1 MTPSNAKH
9 LQLPVSLHA
18 NTPVQTYTLVD
29 SGASGNY
36 ISRQL
41 YNTLSTGRRHKQQ
54 PYQLVI
60 ANRQTELVCHETQP
74 MEIVTGHHAERIH
87 LDIVKLATQDIY
99 LGMPWLK
106 KHKPVVNWRTG
117 VLTFRNCTNN
127 TAQTCYQPQKVWTD
141 KGRSPQWNLTDRKDD
156 SQEKRSASTG
166 TPQNQVAKQSEMK
179 REEVVNSLEI
189 PEKY

>member
-1 MTPSNAKH
+1 MTPSNVKH

-41 YNTLSTGRRHKQQ
+41 YDTLSTGRRHKQQ
-54 PYQLVI
+54 PYQLAI
-60 ANRQTELVCHETQP
+60 ANGQTELVCHKTQL
-74 MEIVTGHHAERIH
+74 MEIVTGHYAERIH

-106 KHKPVVNWRTG
+106 KHNPVVNWRTG

-141 KGRSPQWNLTDRKDD
+141 KGRSPQ
-156 SQEKRSASTG
+156 
-166 TPQNQVAKQSEMK
+166 
-179 REEVVNSLEI
+179 
-189 PEKY
+189 

>member
-1 MTPSNAKH
+1 M
-9 LQLPVSLHA
+9 
-18 NTPVQTYTLVD
+18 PVQTYALVD

-41 YNTLSTGRRHKQQ
+41 YDTLSTGRRHKQQ
-54 PYQLVI
+54 PYQLTM
-60 ANRQTELVCHETQP
+60 ANGQTELVCHETQP
-74 MEIVTGHHAERIH
+74 MEIVTRHYAERIH

-106 KHKPVVNWRTG
+106 KHNPVVNWKTG

-127 TAQTCYQPQKVWTD
+127 TAQTCYQPQKAWTD
-141 KGRSPQWNLTDRKDD
+141 EGRSPQWNLTNRKDN
-156 SQEKRSASTG
+156 SQEKRSALTG

-179 REEVVNSLEI
+179 REEVVNPLEI
-189 PEKY
+189 PEEY